1 MRAVLQRIVRFGGDR
16 NTRLYYAAC
25 VCLLVVAAGLRFHD
39 LSANYLHIAE
49 AITANNSKSTL
60 SEVVSGTRYSNS
72 NPILYPLVL
81 YAVQKVESTRFSVRI
96 VPATASVL
104 TVAVML
110 LLLPRLGVARGA
122 AFLAALLATLSV
134 EAIRHAQDVREYSID
149 ALVALLMLAGLL
161 RYLRDGRKVLLC
173 ASLSVAPLVQY
184 GLVLFGVA
192 VIGAAVVAPRVAGQ
206 ERRSAPALAG
216 RIGDWLQR
224 RLDLAAPCGF
234 FLAGS
239 TVSYL
244 VTLRHQWDG
253 VGFASDTYLSRYYYQ
268 GGPDASALFEFLIG
282 GTWRLLT
289 YHVPMVVA
297 AIVTLAAFAFL
308 LVAAAFR
315 RKFPGR
321 FPDSA
326 IAVLFSFAIAVSV
339 GTAVLGIYPL
349 GGIRQNIYLG
359 PVIFLAAGV
368 AIHWTTGRLSSL
380 PRRAWPAPAL
390 TLAAAGAVALPGGD
404 AIRRAD
410 VYRPHDKM
418 DEILAVLQERAQ
430 EEDVVFVS
438 IRTKHTMKF
447 HVPPES
453 ELSMAFATI
462 KCVDSVELCFSEM
475 IAAIG
480 PQAGRK
486 NLWVI
491 HAGPWSRFVGRA
503 DIAALQ
509 LLAAQAPVEHVVSGG
524 SPHLYLIEDTESL
537 IRIAATT
544 DMLKNVK
551 PILPREPPIRSTFDI
566 YLREDM
572 LFYFREPCGAED
584 VSATFFLNVFPVD
597 GDDLPARRR
606 QYGFDNLDFRFNDQW
621 MRSSGQCIAM
631 RELPDYPIARI
642 RTGQFS
648 DEGAVWEEDF
658 HHPTH
663 VADMIEELIHSD
675 DADLV
680 IRDHFDVYA
689 GKAGLAFVRN
699 RCDSADRDPEFF
711 LHIYPVDV
719 DDLPAHRR
727 QYGFGG
733 LNFPFNAH
741 GMRSAEQCV
750 TWQELP
756 DHAISSIRTGQFLV
770 NEDGSTTSLW
780 EGEVRFDG

>member
-1 MRAVLQRIVRFGGDR
+1 MRAVLRRIVRFGGDR

-25 VCLLVVAAGLRFHD
+25 VSLLVVAAGLRLHD
-39 LSANYLHIAE
+39 LSEHYLRVDE
-49 AITANNSKSTL
+49 AVTANNSRGTF
-60 SEVVSGTRYSNS
+60 SETISNTRCCNS

-81 YAVQKVESTRFSVRI
+81 YAVQKIESTRFSVRFL
-96 VPATASVL
+96 PAMASVL
-104 TVAVML
+104 VVAVML
-110 LLLPRLGVARGA
+110 LWLPRLGVARGA

-173 ASLSVAPLVQY
+173 ASLFVAPLVQY

-192 VIGAAVVAPRVAGQ
+192 VIGAAVVAPRGAGPDW
-206 ERRSAPALAG
+206 RSTPAVAG
-216 RIGDWLQR
+216 RIGGWLQR
-224 RLDLAAPCGF
+224 RLDLAAPGGF

-244 VTLRHQWDG
+244 VTLRHQWHGGYFGPDG
-253 VGFASDTYLSRYYYQ
+253 YLSRYYYQ
-268 GGPDASALFEFLIG
+268 GGFDAPSLFEFAIG
-282 GTWRLLT
+282 GIWSLLT
-289 YHVPMVVA
+289 YHVLEVPAVMA
-297 AIVTLAAFAFL
+297 ALAAFAFL
-308 LVAAAFR
+308 LVAVFR
-315 RKFPGR
+315 RKLQGQFRG
-321 FPDSA
+321 SA
-326 IAVLFSFAIAVSV
+326 IAVVFSFAIAVSV
-339 GTAVLGIYPL
+339 GAAVLGIYPL

-368 AIHWTTGRLSSL
+368 AIHWMTGCLSSL
-380 PRRAWPAPAL
+380 PRQAWPAPAL

-438 IRTKHTMKF
+438 IRTRHTMKF

-486 NLWVI
+486 NLWVV

-503 DIAALQ
+503 DLPALQ
-509 LLAAQAPVEHVVSGG
+509 LLAARAPVEHVVSGG

-621 MRSSGQCIAM
+621 MRSAGQCIAM

-648 DEGAVWEEDF
+648 DEGVVWEEDF

-750 TWQELP
+750 TWQEFP
-756 DHAISSIRTGQFLV
+756 DHAISSIRTGQYIV